1 MELRIPPTSARRP
14 ELVGRTE
21 ERDALSELLEAAC
34 AGKSQALVVRG
45 EPGMGKSTL
54 LDHLTNRADDCR
66 VLRVVGMQS
75 EMELI
80 FAGLHQLCT
89 PLLNRLDRLPPP
101 QQAALR
107 TAFGLCEG
115 PPPQPLLIGLAVLSL
130 LSEASGDQPLMCV
143 VDDFQWL
150 DRTSAQTL
158 GFVARRLSADPVAMI
173 FGTRTVCQEL
183 EGVPELLLAGLPAPY
198 AHELLDS
205 VLTGPLDERVRDQIV
220 AECGGNPLAL
230 LESLRGATPDR
241 LAGGFGLPAA
251 VSLSGRLEENFRRQ
265 LAQMPAATRQ
275 LLRLA
280 SADPSGDAL
289 LLWRAARTL
298 GISLHAATPAV
309 EAGLAEFGTRVRF
322 RHPLLRSTVY
332 RSATEKERKEM
343 HLALVAATDR
353 DVDPD
358 RRAWHRAQ
366 AAAEPD
372 EDVAADLERSA
383 DRAYARGGPA
393 AAAAFLERAALLSAD
408 PVRQTERNLAAV
420 QANVQSGSYERA
432 LELLAAT
439 EAERLDPLQRAR
451 AELLRGH
458 IAFASGLGNTAPRI
472 LLEAAGQLVPLDV
485 GLARETYLTAWMAAV
500 CAGGLATEGGSVPDI
515 CRAAQRVPRSP
526 QPDKAELILDAI
538 SSVVTDG
545 PAAAEPALRHVV
557 NAFTAAETTT
567 EETLRWGWF
576 AHAAAIALWDHS
588 ACRSMLEREAE
599 VMRTAGAHS
608 LLPMALSMLATVT
621 AWSGDFPEAATMIAE
636 ADMVC
641 EATRAPAALFAPIVL
656 ACLRGDETTALPLI
670 QASVADARTSG
681 TGVFLTYADWA
692 ASILYNG
699 LGCYEDALASATR
712 SRDSAPYLFVANWAL
727 PELIEAAVRS
737 GHPDFAHSALEQLTA
752 SAAPGGT
759 DVGLGLLARSRALL
773 SDGESAESLYGEA
786 IDRLSR
792 TPLRPELGR
801 AHLLYGEWLRRAGR
815 RTDARVQLRTALGL
829 LAGMGAEAFAER
841 ARRELL
847 ATGERVR
854 RNRATSVD
862 SLTSQEALIA
872 RLARDG
878 LTNAEIAAQLFLSPR
893 TVEWHLRKV
902 FGKLGIT
909 SRRELTSALTRA
921 GEVLTAVE

>member
-1 MELRIPPTSARRP
+1 MSARRA

-21 ERDALSELLEAAC
+21 ERDALAELLGAVC
-34 AGKSQALVVRG
+34 AGKSRALVVHG
-45 EPGMGKSTL
+45 EAGMGKSAL
-54 LDHLTNRADDCR
+54 LDHLTSRADDCR

-80 FAGLHQLCT
+80 FAGLHQLCA
-89 PLLNRLDRLPPP
+89 PLLDRLDRLPTP
-101 QQAALR
+101 QRDALR

-115 PPPQPLLIGLAVLSL
+115 PPPKPLLIGLAVLSL
-130 LSEASGDQPLMCV
+130 LSEASGDQPLVCV
-143 VDDFQWL
+143 IDDYQWL
-150 DRTSAQTL
+150 DQTSAQAL

-173 FGTRTVCQEL
+173 FGTRAARDEL
-183 EGVPELLLAGLPAPY
+183 AGVPELRLAGLPDSH

-205 VLTGPLDERVRDQIV
+205 VITGSLDERVRDQIV

-230 LESLRGATPDR
+230 LESLRGTTPDR

-265 LAQMPAATRQ
+265 LQSLPSATQR

-280 SADPSGDAL
+280 AADPSGDAPL
-289 LLWRAARTL
+289 VRRAARTL

-309 EAGLAEFGTRVRF
+309 EAGLAEFSTRVRF
-322 RHPLLRSTVY
+322 RHPLLRSTIY
-332 RSATEKERKEM
+332 RSATEQERQEV
-343 HLALVAATDR
+343 HLALVAATDP
-353 DVDPD
+353 DIDPD

-372 EDVAADLERSA
+372 EEVAADLEQSA
-383 DRAYARGGPA
+383 DRAHARGGPA

-420 QANVQSGSYERA
+420 QANLQAGSYERA

-458 IAFASGLGNTAPRI
+458 IAFASGLGNTAPR
-472 LLEAAGQLVPLDV
+472 LLLKAAEQLVPLDV

-500 CAGGLATEGGSVPDI
+500 CAGGLATEGSLPDV
-515 CRAAQRVPRSP
+515 CRAARRVPRSP
-526 QPDKAELILDAI
+526 QPDKPELILDAI
-538 SSVVTDG
+538 SAVITDG
-545 PAAAEPALRHVV
+545 PAAVEPALRHVV
-557 NAFTAAETTT
+557 SAFTAAETTP
-567 EETLRWGWF
+567 EESLRWGWF

-588 ACRSMLEREAE
+588 AWRSMQEREAE
-599 VMRTAGAHS
+599 VMRAAGAHG
-608 LLPMALSMLATVT
+608 LLPIVLSTLATVT
-621 AWSGDFPEAATMIAE
+621 AWSGDFTAAATMIAE
-636 ADMVC
+636 AEMVC
-641 EATRAPAALFAPIVL
+641 DATRAPAALFAPIVL
-656 ACLRGDETTALPLI
+656 ACLRGDENTAVPLI
-670 QASVADARTSG
+670 EASVQDGRTSG
-681 TGVFLTYADWA
+681 TGVFLTYANWA

-712 SRDSAPYLFVANWAL
+712 SRDSAPYLFVANWTL

-737 GHPDFAHSALEQLTA
+737 GHPDLAHSALAQLTA
-752 SAAPGGT
+752 SAVPGGT

-773 SDGESAESLYGEA
+773 SDSESAEPLYSEA

-815 RTDARVQLRTALGL
+815 RTDARVQLRTALDL
-829 LAGMGAEAFAER
+829 LAGMGVEAFAER

-854 RNRATSVD
+854 RHGAEAVD
-862 SLTSQEALIA
+862 SLTAQEALIA
-872 RLARDG
+872 RLARDS

-902 FGKLGIT
+902 FGKLGIA
-909 SRRELTSALTRA
+909 SRRELTSALTHA
-921 GEVLTAVE
+921 GEVLTVVE